1 MEPIAYGLAEKCHVP
16 VIRGRHSEMSN
27 QTSTDTAKTD
37 PAAAHGGL
45 PAGGVSLWQIF
56 LIFLRLGLTS
66 FGGPVAHIS
75 YFREEFVRRRQ
86 WLSDAHYADLVAL
99 CQFAPGP
106 ASSQVGMGIGMT
118 LGGVRGSLMAW
129 LGFTMPS
136 AIVLAILGMAFVHID
151 LAAIEGV
158 IRGLKLVAVGV
169 VAHALVGMA
178 RTLCPDIPRASLA
191 ILAAG
196 VMIVSDTVL
205 AQFGVIIGGMMGG
218 FVLLRQAAAGDNQ
231 DMPTPR
237 STKGALIA
245 LGLFFGLLAG
255 LPIAAQFDQSGLFD
269 VIDGFYRSG
278 ALVFGGGH
286 VVLPLLQSAV
296 VDPGWVDQEAFLAG
310 YGATQ
315 AVPGPIF
322 TFAAYLGAVLH
333 TGTASTGWLIS
344 SVTALVALIAI
355 FLPAWLLVIGLL
367 PFWDRV
373 RHVAAMRAGLLG
385 VNAAVVG
392 LLAAVLYDPIWT
404 GAIHDVV
411 DVICVVA
418 AFAVLQWR
426 LMPVWALVGIGAVG
440 GYSAGLV

>member
-1 MEPIAYGLAEKCHVP
+1 MTPFGPIG
-16 VIRGRHSEMSN
+16 
-27 QTSTDTAKTD
+27 
-37 PAAAHGGL
+37 
-45 PAGGVSLWQIF
+45 LWQIF

-75 YFREEFVRRRQ
+75 YFREEFVARRQ

-118 LGGVRGSLMAW
+118 LGGVRGSLVAW
-129 LGFTMPS
+129 LGFTLPS
-136 AIVLAILGMAFVHID
+136 AIVLAALGLAFTGFDPTSID
-151 LAAIEGV
+151 GI

-178 RTLCPDIPRASLA
+178 RSLCPDLPRIMLA
-191 ILAAG
+191 IAAAII
-196 VMIVSDTVL
+196 MIVADTVY
-205 AQFGVIIGGMMGG
+205 AQFGVILGGMIAG
-218 FVLLRQAAAGDNQ
+218 FLLLRAKVNGQAAGSPKSQSARGAIVALAVFFALLVLLPFAAG
-231 DMPTPR
+231 
-237 STKGALIA
+237 L
-245 LGLFFGLLAG
+245 
-255 LPIAAQFDQSGLFD
+255 DQSGLFA

-286 VVLPLLQSAV
+286 VVLPLLQNAV
-296 VDPGWVDQEAFLAG
+296 VDPGWVDAESFLAG

-322 TFAAYLGAVLH
+322 TFAAYLGAAMHGGAAGAGIWVSMM
-333 TGTASTGWLIS
+333 TSM
-344 SVTALVALIAI
+344 VTLVAI

-373 RHVAAMRAGLLG
+373 RHVPAMRAGLMG

-392 LLAAVLYDPIWT
+392 LLAAVLYHPIWT
-404 GAIHDVV
+404 GAIHDLL
-411 DVICVVA
+411 DVGCVVL

-426 LMPVWALVGIGAVG
+426 IVPVWALVGIGTMA
-440 GYSAGLV
+440 GYLSGLMV

>member
-1 MEPIAYGLAEKCHVP
+1 
-16 VIRGRHSEMSN
+16 MS
-27 QTSTDTAKTD
+27 QKTPSDTAKAD
-37 PAAAHGGL
+37 QDKGGANNADTGVL
-45 PAGGVSLWQIF
+45 PSDGVTLWQVF

-75 YFREEFVRRRQ
+75 YFREEFVHRRR
-86 WLSDAHYADLVAL
+86 WLSDARYADLVAL

-106 ASSQVGMGIGMT
+106 ASSQVGMGIGMA

-136 AIVLAILGMAFVHID
+136 AIVLAVLGMTFVHFD
-151 LAAIEGV
+151 LAAIDNV

-169 VAHALVGMA
+169 VAHALVGMG
-178 RTLCPDIPRASLA
+178 RNLCPDVPRATIA
-191 ILAAG
+191 VVAAG

-205 AQFGVIIGGMMGG
+205 AQFGVIIGGMIAG
-218 FVLLRQAAAGDNQ
+218 FILLRSVTEPESYDAQ
-231 DMPTPR
+231 TSH
-237 STKGALIA
+237 STKGAVFA
-245 LGLFFGLLAG
+245 LGLFFVLLAG
-255 LPIAAQFDQSGLFD
+255 LPIAAHFDHSGLFA

-286 VVLPLLQSAV
+286 VVLPLLEAAV
-296 VDPGWVDQEAFLAG
+296 VDPGWVNQEAFLAG

-333 TGTASTGWLIS
+333 AGEGSGTWLIS
-344 SVTALVALIAI
+344 SATALITLIAI
-355 FLPAWLLVIGLL
+355 FLPAWLLVIGIL

-373 RHVAAMRAGLLG
+373 RYVQSMRAGLLG

-411 DVICVVA
+411 DIVCVAV
-418 AFAVLQWR
+418 AFAILQWR
-426 LMPVWALVGIGAVG
+426 VMPVWALVGLGALL
-440 GYSAGLV
+440 GYVAGLI